1 MKIKFYF
8 LGKTKRKKQQ
18 HFKMSPAENCSQGAI
33 KVLYKSLL
41 HIQTLHSFFFFFL
54 SSLEISRGCFLV
66 FIFISI
72 YILMLNYECHYISS
86 STRNF

>member
-8 LGKTKRKKQQ
+8 LGKTRRKKQQQ

-41 HIQTLHSFFFFFL
+41 HIQTLHSFFFFL
-54 SSLEISRGCFLV
+54 SFFFGDIQRVLFGFH
-66 FIFISI
+66 I
-72 YILMLNYECHYISS
+72 YKHIHSNA
-86 STRNF
+86 